1 MVRGLP
7 SAQAEAIV
15 AARPFRSIADVAR
28 RARVSK
34 ALLAR
39 LAAADA
45 FGSLGLDRRAALWK
59 VLALGEEL
67 PLFAGLDDDD
77 IAVPSLPAMS
87 MQQQVITDYQTTG
100 LSLKAHPI
108 GLLRSDLDRLK
119 VTSAKNLMDMQD
131 KALVRVAGLVLV
143 RQRPATAN
151 GTVFMSLEDET
162 GLLNVVVWKRT
173 WERFRLVARDAV
185 ALFIEGKIDRA
196 GRVINIMPSNIEDLS
211 QALRGL
217 ASKSRDFR

>member
-1 MVRGLP
+1 
-7 SAQAEAIV
+7 
-15 AARPFRSIADVAR
+15 
-28 RARVSK
+28 
-34 ALLAR
+34 
-39 LAAADA
+39 
-45 FGSLGLDRRAALWK
+45 
-59 VLALGEEL
+59 
-67 PLFAGLDDDD
+67 
-77 IAVPSLPAMS
+77 
-87 MQQQVITDYQTTG
+87 
-100 LSLKAHPI
+100 
-108 GLLRSDLDRLK
+108 
-119 VTSAKNLMDMQD
+119 
-131 KALVRVAGLVLV
+131 LVLV